1 MPEFQVVIDAVSNLG
16 FPIVVA
22 LLLMYAV
29 FTMIGNSLQKIEN
42 TLQRVVEVNLE
53 TAKTIELLQEIVLY
67 LVKNHRD
74 KDDSE

>member
-1 MPEFQVVIDAVSNLG
+1 
-16 FPIVVA
+16 
-22 LLLMYAV
+22 MYAV

-67 LVKNHRD
+67 LVKNHRG